1 MIRLDTLKLNTFFE
15 IDGELLEL
23 VNKNYLDVIAEA
35 FDHKTKKIITL
46 GLFVYVTPVEV
57 KIEKISTGDTF
68 PVCIHNDEEYFWQN
82 AADNLIRSAPILKSA
97 AETLRDLGYTYHGG
111 TQWRP
116 PVRKREDI

>member
-23 VNKNYLDVIAEA
+23 VNKNYLDTIAEA
-35 FDHKTKKIITL
+35 FDHKTKKMITL

-68 PVCIHNDEEYFWQN
+68 PVCIHDNEEYFWQN
-82 AADNLIRSAPILKSA
+82 AADNLKRVAPILESA